1 MKKDAGK
8 HRFGLMAVSPHKLT
22 TGVVPYKLK
31 KGWISR
37 NSSRDEAK
45 DLQTPTSSLWANE
58 SGEVNGDTSDP
69 LYLYTC
75 IY

>member
-31 KGWISR
+31 KG
-37 NSSRDEAK
+37 
-45 DLQTPTSSLWANE
+45 
-58 SGEVNGDTSDP
+58 
-69 LYLYTC
+69 
-75 IY
+75 